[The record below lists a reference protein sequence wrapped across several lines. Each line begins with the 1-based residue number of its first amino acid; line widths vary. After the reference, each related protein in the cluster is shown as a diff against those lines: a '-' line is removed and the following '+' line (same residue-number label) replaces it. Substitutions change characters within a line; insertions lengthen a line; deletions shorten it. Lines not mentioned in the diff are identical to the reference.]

1 VIKNVNSILSLLVD
15 TMYLVNDALGQPLN
29 EGLNDR
35 EYSRHHVTVQEGL
48 GLFGGAG
55 CEIF

>member
-35 EYSRHHVTVQEGL
+35 EYPRYHVAVQEGL